1 MHVPH
6 LEKVEGGVL
15 SSSVDWGLLDET
27 FQKEGLAHLDAAL
40 LPKPLAALVQHLLE
54 ATVWY
59 SPQAG
64 GSYLK
69 ASLFDG
75 LHAEILL
82 QLAAELAA
90 RLPASLGPHRL
101 SSLYAHKYDT
111 EWPGHPGLG
120 THSLPCSVAV
130 ALWTTPDAAN
140 LHKKG
145 GGFEVFRAA
154 AQEGMPPSERY
165 SWTPHLEE
173 DLPKQ
178 KLISETQYASARIPY
193 KSNRLVM
200 WRCDRFFRT
209 DWLPKYWRGG
219 LRHRRTDLW
228 LLYGDRS

>member
-90 RLPASLGPHRL
+90 RLPASLGPHR
-101 SSLYAHKYDT
+101 
-111 EWPGHPGLG
+111 
-120 THSLPCSVAV
+120 
-130 ALWTTPDAAN
+130 
-140 LHKKG
+140 
-145 GGFEVFRAA
+145 
-154 AQEGMPPSERY
+154 
-165 SWTPHLEE
+165 
-173 DLPKQ
+173 
-178 KLISETQYASARIPY
+178 
-193 KSNRLVM
+193 
-200 WRCDRFFRT
+200 
-209 DWLPKYWRGG
+209 
-219 LRHRRTDLW
+219 
-228 LLYGDRS
+228 